1 MSMKNHDKAV
11 FFKFLI
17 MMYAFAFFFTFIIFV
32 NQELPS
38 LSIDDSQCGTRPPVI
53 RVSPPR
59 MLDCTREQPPCRQQK
74 AQVTQWAPPAS
85 PIPSALP
92 KQRMGITPPSSTG
105 IMQTDGVRKS
115 PMGELDV
122 LTVDFIG
129 EHI

>member
-1 MSMKNHDKAV
+1 MKNHCKAI
-11 FFKFLI
+11 FCKFLI
-17 MMYAFAFFFTFIIFV
+17 IIYAFVLLFTFIFV

-53 RVSPPR
+53 RFSPPR
-59 MLDCTREQPPCRQQK
+59 VLDCTREQPPCLQQK
-74 AQVTQWAPPAS
+74 AQVTHWAPPTS

-105 IMQTDGVRKS
+105 VMQADGVRKS

-122 LTVDFIG
+122 VTVDFIR
-129 EHI
+129 EHF